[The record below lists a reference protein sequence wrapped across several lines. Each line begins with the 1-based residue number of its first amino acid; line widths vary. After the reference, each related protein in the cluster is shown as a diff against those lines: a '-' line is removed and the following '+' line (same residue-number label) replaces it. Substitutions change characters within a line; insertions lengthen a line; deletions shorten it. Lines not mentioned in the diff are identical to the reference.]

1 MHFIYDLAYI
11 LIYLVS
17 LPWLIF
23 KKIEKKQSF
32 HFFKRIFGYRQI
44 KDNAFFWI
52 HGASVGE
59 LNAASK
65 IIDLI
70 TKFGKSFNEL
80 TIDTVKGFLNDSKK
94 SRFNL

>member
-70 TKFGKSFNEL
+70 NKNHP
-80 TIDTVKGFLNDSKK
+80 SKK
-94 SRFNL
+94 IIISSFSFSGYEFAKKKIYR